1 MDPQSTEYRITKTN
15 TQAIL
20 SFILGILALIPA
32 VLIVLLLPALVGLTA
47 IAQQSDSAVLYRSLA
62 VFWMLYMGMVC
73 LFDFPLG
80 MASLVTGIL
89 ALASLRSSAGGKGK
103 RLAILAIVF
112 GCFGLIYNVFNPAIF
127 NSLIPWTYV
136 SLLT

>member
-15 TQAIL
+15 TQASL
-20 SFILGILALIPA
+20 SFMLGILALIPA

-103 RLAILAIVF
+103 PRLYRRDFRLTLREARANAWRSWRSSLA
-112 GCFGLIYNVFNPAIF
+112 
-127 NSLIPWTYV
+127 V
-136 SLLT
+136 SA